1 MTTPQEKANQNDRAN
16 RNCFCVEC
24 SQKRQD
30 ESGHGN
36 NYSGEDSG
44 PIFDKVESQDAC
56 DCQDDK
62 SMGKN
67 CQDGD
72 KNTQILLEEVKLIR
86 QVLEQLAREVKN
98 LRAL

>member
-56 DCQDDK
+56 DCQDD
-62 SMGKN
+62 
-67 CQDGD
+67 CQDGN
-72 KNTQILLEEVKLIR
+72 KNTQILLEEVNLMR
-86 QVLEQLAREVKN
+86 QALEQLVKEVKK
-98 LRAL
+98 LRAP